1 MKTKKSFFN
10 LSILTFILSIV
21 LFGSCKP
28 YHEDIYEEIQ
38 PNETAFVI
46 PLEKGTKENQSQL
59 KSIEYLETQKVVAKR
74 VYTPTIWHQTGRR
87 TWRGEWIPT
96 VKVIK
101 VNRAPV
107 TREWTD
113 ANETGTDKK
122 KQDIEVE
129 SMESIGF
136 GIGITA
142 TASIPEEWASKFLYY
157 YSGRSLDVVMD
168 YNVRSY
174 IQDLLTGEFGSRLL
188 SKCQSERKAIFEI
201 MKSKTTKYFA
211 EKGIRIDN
219 IGAAGQF
226 NYLDK
231 DIQTA
236 INSKFTAEMKEVAA
250 IKEKN
255 AALTFAQ
262 AKSAIEAQKNLDADI
277 NIKNALADA
286 IREGKLTWPSQLVMG
301 SDNAEGL
308 IGIIA
313 GKK

>member
-1 MKTKKSFFN
+1 MKTKNYLFV
-10 LSILTFILSIV
+10 ILISAIV
-21 LFGSCKP
+21 FGSCRP
-28 YHEDIYEEIQ
+28 YHEDIYEEIE

-46 PLEKGTKENQSQL
+46 PLEKGTKEDQAQL
-59 KSIEYLETQKVVAKR
+59 KSIDYLENQKVVAKR

-87 TWRGEWIPT
+87 HWRGEWIPT

-101 VNRAPV
+101 VDRAPV

-113 ANETGTDKK
+113 ASETGTDSR

-136 GIGITA
+136 GIGITV
-142 TASIPEEWASKFLYY
+142 TASIPEEWAAKFLYY
-157 YSGRSLDVVMD
+157 YSGRSLDAVMD

-188 SKCQSERKAIFEI
+188 SKCQSERKNVFEI
-201 MKSKTTKYFA
+201 MKRQTTEYFA
-211 EKGIRIDN
+211 DKGIRIDN

-231 DIQTA
+231 AIQES
-236 INSKFTAEMKEVAA
+236 INQKFTAEMKEDAA

-277 NIKNALADA
+277 RIKEALAIA
-286 IREGKLTWPSQLVMG
+286 IEEGKLTWPNQLVIG
-301 SDNAEGL
+301 PDNADGL

-313 GKK
+313 GKQ